1 MPTNHSDASVDG
13 CKLVKQFSK
22 PIFRMSLNQIV
33 TPFDSAVLETKEQ
46 YRAYFQIV
54 KHAFKELVRSITE
67 NNICNMLEATLVS
80 QYGELLIYSLE
91 AFRIKYLF
99 DEEEKMRID
108 LTESGFPNYLEF
120 RYLFN
125 DLLLKKEHMSKLP
138 EIDALKEE
146 FLKTL
151 LRDKESISDR
161 KLHQAASL
169 VYYTS
174 VDQQFIFKRFVQ
186 GKIVNVEEQSAEFM
200 VSWSFYDVTYNR
212 PFICFL
218 YFDLLKEKL
227 EDYRPKIYEVLKST
241 ADRDMS
247 LDMMAYAIDKK
258 LPHLRPSKLK
268 KVDLG
273 PLHSVFAKDELP
285 ETHALLKAISKKVLD
300 LSSYAVSLTVEEVIS
315 TGDFEE
321 GSFFSKRYLQLWESS
336 KPQKYLFTSHRVM
349 QTLYDNIPEAL
360 SLLSREPI
368 EIAALKLN

>member
-1 MPTNHSDASVDG
+1 
-13 CKLVKQFSK
+13 
-22 PIFRMSLNQIV
+22 MSINQIV
-33 TPFDSAVLETKEQ
+33 TPLDSAVLETKEQ

-54 KHAFKELVRSITE
+54 KHAFRELVRSITE
-67 NNICNMLEATLVS
+67 NNICNSLEATLIS

-138 EIDALKEE
+138 KTNALKAE

-151 LRDKESISDR
+151 LRDKKPVSDR

-186 GKIVNVEEQSAEFM
+186 GKIVNVEEQSAEYM
-200 VSWSFYDVTYNR
+200 VSWSFYDLSYNR
-212 PFICFL
+212 PFVCFL
-218 YFDLLKEKL
+218 YFDLFKEKL
-227 EDYRPKIYEVLKST
+227 EDYRSKIYEVLKST
-241 ADRDMS
+241 ANRDMS

-258 LPHLRPSKLK
+258 LPNLRPKRLK
-268 KVDLG
+268 KIDLG
-273 PLHSVFAKDELP
+273 PLHSVFAKDELA
-285 ETHALLKAISKKVLD
+285 ETHAILKAISKKVLD
-300 LSSYAVSLTVEEVIS
+300 LSAYAISLSVEEVIS

-321 GSFFSKRYLQLWESS
+321 GSFFSKRYLQLWETT
-336 KPQKYLFTSHRVM
+336 KTQKYLFTSHRVM
-349 QTLYDNIPEAL
+349 QTLYDNIPETIGT
-360 SLLSREPI
+360 LSREPI